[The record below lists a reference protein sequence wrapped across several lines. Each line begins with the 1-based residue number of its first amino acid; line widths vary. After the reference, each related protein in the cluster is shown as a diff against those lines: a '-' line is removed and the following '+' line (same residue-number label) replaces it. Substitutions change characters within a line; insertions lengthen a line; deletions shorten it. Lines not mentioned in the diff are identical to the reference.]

1 MIATALFA
9 KSWSHG
15 TPVPA
20 VEKIYAIISP
30 EEQTRPYRQYRAHIE
45 LKCNFMSNRKLRQGN
60 EQTRWH
66 GTLCVCSLTTVN
78 STGVPCTSQ
87 SCPLCNIIRVSYDIS
102 YAGVKWGRYG
112 KGIYSTCTSSK
123 ANDYSKNAIASPW
136 KAVLLNDVVI
146 GKGIIMST
154 DSPGLTGPP
163 SGYDSVLGVPRKRL
177 RRGGAP
183 VGLNYDETVVY
194 QNEAIKPA
202 YLVIYQDNSSSASTS
217 STSIVISPQTAPP
230 LPTVVA
236 PTHRPTSPKH
246 YTPSTQLPSTKQAR
260 PHVPSRKPAH
270 VAVNPNVPVSIPQ
283 TNSLTAPGI
292 PVTITHPEFNLASSS
307 IAMMG
312 SNANSSPPPPPTNIV
327 SPASYSL
334 LAPTGHYNGGEY
346 NSINDDADDGE
357 PHSFLEKLSRS
368 PLRVPLFLILF
379 VALPLLTFM
388 VRDDF
393 YLFYRR
399 RPLIL
404 YDYLEPVLRPLG
416 WRF

>member
-1 MIATALFA
+1 MSVWMIATALFA

-30 EEQTRPYRQYRAHIE
+30 EVQTRPYRQYRH
-45 LKCNFMSNRKLRQGN
+45 KFMSDRKLRQGN

-154 DSPGLTGPP
+154 DSPGLTNPP
-163 SGYDSVLGVPRKRL
+163 SGYDSL
-177 RRGGAP
+177 
-183 VGLNYDETVVY
+183 
-194 QNEAIKPA
+194 I
-202 YLVIYQDNSSSASTS
+202 IYQDNSSSASTS
-217 STSIVISPQTAPP
+217 STSIVISSQIAPP
-230 LPTVVA
+230 LPAVVP
-236 PTHRPTSPKH
+236 PTQRPTSPKQ
-246 YTPSTQLPSTKQAR
+246 YTPSTQPPPPKRAGS
-260 PHVPSRKPAH
+260 HVPSRKPAH
-270 VAVNPNVPVSIPQ
+270 VVVNPSVPVSIPQ
-283 TNSLTAPGI
+283 TNKLTAPGV

-312 SNANSSPPPPPTNIV
+312 SKANSSPPPPTKFV
-327 SPASYSL
+327 SPASYSPP
-334 LAPTGHYNGGEY
+334 APTGNFNGYEC
-346 NSINDDADDGE
+346 NSNDDEVDDGE
-357 PHSFLEKLSRS
+357 PRSFLEKLSRS
-368 PLRVPLFLILF
+368 PLRVPLFLVLF

-388 VRDDF
+388 VREDL
-393 YLFYRR
+393 YSFYRR
-399 RPLIL
+399 RPSIL

>member
-1 MIATALFA
+1 
-9 KSWSHG
+9 
-15 TPVPA
+15 
-20 VEKIYAIISP
+20 
-30 EEQTRPYRQYRAHIE
+30 
-45 LKCNFMSNRKLRQGN
+45 MSDRKLRQGN

-154 DSPGLTGPP
+154 DSPGLTNPP

-177 RRGGAP
+177 RREVLPLGSTTMKR
-183 VGLNYDETVVY
+183 LSIETKRS
-194 QNEAIKPA
+194 NP
-202 YLVIYQDNSSSASTS
+202 LSSS
-217 STSIVISPQTAPP
+217 SIKTIVLVPP
-230 LPTVVA
+230 TQ
-236 PTHRPTSPKH
+236 RPTSPKQ
-246 YTPSTQLPSTKQAR
+246 YTPSTQPPPPKRAGS
-260 PHVPSRKPAH
+260 HVPSRKPAH
-270 VAVNPNVPVSIPQ
+270 VVVNPSVPVSIPQ
-283 TNSLTAPGI
+283 TNKLTAPGV

-312 SNANSSPPPPPTNIV
+312 SKANSSPPPPTKFV
-327 SPASYSL
+327 SPASYSPP
-334 LAPTGHYNGGEY
+334 APTGNFNGYEC
-346 NSINDDADDGE
+346 NSNDDEVDDGE
-357 PHSFLEKLSRS
+357 PRSFLEKLSRS
-368 PLRVPLFLILF
+368 PLRVPLFLVLF

-388 VRDDF
+388 VREDL
-393 YLFYRR
+393 YSFYRR
-399 RPLIL
+399 RPSIL